1 MEEILTQLY
10 DYAEQNGLQ
19 LTRPKWTEQKIF
31 QKEDTRREMEYKVTQ
46 RLMDV
51 LRPLKAHHYQS
62 HSLLYRKAIEF
73 IAQNYHRP
81 IGLSDL
87 ETRAQC
93 HAPLHQPPAQQRGR
107 TGQEHLY
114 RAADRIPHRSGQAA
128 HPERRPIE
136 KCRV

>member
-62 HSLLYRKAIEF
+62 HSLLYRKASSSS
-73 IAQNYHRP
+73 HRII
-81 IGLSDL
+81 IGRSD
-87 ETRAQC
+87 
-93 HAPLHQPPAQQRGR
+93 
-107 TGQEHLY
+107 
-114 RAADRIPHRSGQAA
+114 
-128 HPERRPIE
+128 
-136 KCRV
+136 